1 MAGPEYDTA
10 DPDDSYNDEY
20 YDSCDEDHVEE
31 FLQAEDGDGE
41 GDADPLA
48 SGPWRPVIRWKQLK
62 IGDAILDVSSDGQI
76 KPRNALFRLGEPLAT
91 PGVSLLGTPYRT
103 YTVEVEQGSYRT
115 YYVHDLVYHAF
126 NGPLPEGY
134 EVRHVPSHTQKA
146 RKHYSN
152 RLGCLM
158 ICPRTVSPLVVG
170 LRAI

>member
-1 MAGPEYDTA
+1 MGGHDYDHA
-10 DPDDSYNDEY
+10 DQDDVYDEY
-20 YDSCDEDHVEE
+20 YDSCEDDNVDD
-31 FLQAEDGDGE
+31 FLHGEDGDHD
-41 GDADPLA
+41 GDGDPLA
-48 SGPWRPVIRWKQLK
+48 TGPSRPVIRWKQLK
-62 IGDAILDVSSDGQI
+62 IGHAIIDVSSGGEI
-76 KPRNALFRLGEPLAT
+76 KPHEALFRLGEQLAT
-91 PGVSLLGTPYRT
+91 PGVPLLGTPYMT

-126 NGPLPEGY
+126 NGPLPDGF

-158 ICPRTVSPLVVG
+158 ICKRTVSPLVVG